1 MTRSP
6 RTIRL
11 AAVAVL
17 ATAMLPLSG
26 CLYSQIPEQGTLAE
40 PSAAPEETPSED
52 TPSDD
57 TPTDGLPTTMTF
69 ADGTT
74 LSSTS
79 YIQWGD
85 GLIAADGWQSVTP
98 DNGNGSWTDGTVD
111 GTCTAQFWQGYT
123 SGLETVPGDDS
134 VSSDALLGYVLGETA
149 ATVTPLASTTQL
161 SYQFGDNP
169 AVDARQVYGEEP
181 DGRTWTIVARAFAS
195 AGSGVYVII
204 DCTGG
209 DVDATF
215 DDVNAHNSIM
225 IMP

>member
-6 RTIRL
+6 RIRL
-11 AAVAVL
+11 AAVAAL
-17 ATAMLPLSG
+17 AVAMLPLSG
-26 CLYSQIPEQGTLAE
+26 CLYSQIPEQSTVAE
-40 PSAAPEETPSED
+40 PSAGPDETPSDD

-57 TPTDGLPTTMTF
+57 TGDLPTTMTF
-69 ADGTT
+69 DDGTT
-74 LSSTS
+74 LSSAS
-79 YIQWGD
+79 YIQWAD

-123 SGLETVPGDDS
+123 SGLESVPGDDS

-169 AVDARQVYGEEP
+169 VVDARQVYGEET

-204 DCTGG
+204 DCVGG